1 MVNLL
6 RDFYFSCSG
15 VDLTLIAV
23 LVITLR
29 TMGAIGEL
37 SACFS
42 FNDSHWSRFS
52 LVSCWHLVFTT
63 LYGDL
68 SACTCELLQDLAG
81 DFFGRG
87 YTSFVSDERAMTFIK
102 TVLYDIIQT
111 APQAFNRPQHNI
123 RMSEHTLMT
132 DVN

>member
-29 TMGAIGEL
+29 TMGAIGQL
-37 SACFS
+37 SACCS
-42 FNDSHWSRFS
+42 FNDSHWS
-52 LVSCWHLVFTT
+52 H
-63 LYGDL
+63 
-68 SACTCELLQDLAG
+68 AG
-81 DFFGRG
+81 
-87 YTSFVSDERAMTFIK
+87 SWS
-102 TVLYDIIQT
+102 